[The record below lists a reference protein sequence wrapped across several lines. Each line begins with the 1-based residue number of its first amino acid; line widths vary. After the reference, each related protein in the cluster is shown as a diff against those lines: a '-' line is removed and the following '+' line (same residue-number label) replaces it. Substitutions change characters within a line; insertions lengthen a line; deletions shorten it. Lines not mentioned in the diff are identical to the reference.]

1 MYGDAD
7 FADESNDRL
16 SASGTEVTLEGTAV
30 RWASNTER

>member
-30 RWASNTER
+30 SWASNTER